1 MNGRGRLLPITAAI
15 GAVGI
20 FLFWILYFGS
30 DPKSPQSI
38 LEAKG
43 PVARMQLDLFWWI
56 FWAATAVFVV
66 VELAFVYALF
76 RFRRRPGDAM
86 PAQMHGNMPLEIGW
100 TIAPAVILAI
110 IAVPTVSVLWK
121 VLNLP
126 NEGVR
131 LEVEAVAHQW
141 WWEFNYPSLGVKTAN
156 EMHIPAGYVAVIKLE
171 SKDVIH
177 SFWIPK
183 LGGKIDMIPGRTNT
197 MWLQGDEPGVYY
209 GQCAE
214 FCGEGHALMRFRAIV
229 DTKEDFD
236 RWTALQKQP
245 AGAPPAGAA
254 TAGRDI
260 FMGKGACAGC
270 HTVRGTDAR
279 GPLGPDLTHVG
290 SRLTIA
296 AGIMD
301 NTHDNVAKWIAD
313 PEGLKPGNL
322 MGTVITKGKFTT
334 DELNALASYVG
345 SLK

>member
-1 MNGRGRLLPITAAI
+1 MNGRGRLLAIAAAV

-20 FLFWILYFGS
+20 FLFWIMYFGS
-30 DPKSPQSI
+30 DSKTPQSI
-38 LEAKG
+38 FEAKG
-43 PVARMQLDLFWWI
+43 PVARMELDLFWWI
-56 FWAATAVFVV
+56 FWAATFVFIV
-66 VELAFVYALF
+66 VELAFVYAVF
-76 RFRRRPGDAM
+76 RFRRRPGDPM
-86 PAQMHGNMPLEIGW
+86 PSQTHGNTRLEVAW

-121 VLNLP
+121 VLTPP
-126 NEGVR
+126 NQGVR

-156 EMHIPAGYVAVIKLE
+156 EMHIPAGYVAVIRLE

-177 SFWIPK
+177 SFWVPK
-183 LGGKIDMIPGRTNT
+183 LGGKIDMVPGRHNVL
-197 MWLQGDEPGVYY
+197 WLQGDVPGVYY

-214 FCGEGHALMRFRAIV
+214 FCGVGHSLMRFRAVV

-236 RWTALQKQP
+236 KWTALQKQP

-254 TAGRDI
+254 AGRDI

-270 HTVRGTDAR
+270 HTVKGTDAR
-279 GPLGPDLTHVG
+279 GPVGPDLTHIG

-296 AGIMD
+296 SGIMD
-301 NTHDNVAKWIAD
+301 NTHDNLVKWLSD
-313 PEGLKPGNL
+313 PNGVKPGNL
-322 MGTVITKGKFTT
+322 MGSVITKGKFTP
-334 DELNALASYVG
+334 DELNALASYLE

>member
-1 MNGRGRLLPITAAI
+1 MNGRGRLLPIAAAI
-15 GAVGI
+15 GFVGI
-20 FLFWILYFGS
+20 FLFWFLYYGRT
-30 DPKSPQSI
+30 PETPQSTFD
-38 LEAKG
+38 ATG
-43 PVARMQLDLFWWI
+43 PVARMQLGLFWWI
-56 FWAATAVFVV
+56 FWAATFVFIV
-66 VELAFVYALF
+66 VELAFVYAVF

-86 PAQMHGNMPLEIGW
+86 PAQTHGNTRLEVVW

-131 LEVEAVAHQW
+131 LEVNAIAHQW

-156 EMHIPAGYVAVIKLE
+156 ELHIPAGSVAVIKLE

-177 SFWIPK
+177 SLWVPK
-183 LGGKIDMIPGRTNT
+183 LGGKTDMIPGRHNT
-197 MWLQGDEPGVYY
+197 MWLQGDTPGVYY

-214 FCGEGHALMRFRAIV
+214 LCGVGHSLMRFRAVV
-229 DTKEDFD
+229 DSKEDFD
-236 RWTALQKQP
+236 KWVVLQKRDGSP
-245 AGAPPAGAA
+245 APAGAA
-254 TAGRDI
+254 ATGQQV

-279 GPLGPDLTHVG
+279 GPVGPDLTHVG

-301 NTHDNVAKWIAD
+301 NTHGNLVSWLAD
-313 PEGLKPGNL
+313 PEGVKPGNL
-322 MGTVITKGKFTT
+322 MGTVITRGKFTP
-334 DELNALASYVG
+334 DELSALASYLE